1 MFIQLQLSTVF
12 LTTGFVSI
20 ALLLSML
27 VVARQR
33 STYSGFGRWAA
44 ATFALAFGM
53 ALIGWRDR
61 LPPFLT
67 IIVAN
72 TSLLASLVLIH
83 DGLIRF
89 ADGKPKLVW
98 YGVPFLALEV
108 PYILLTYITPN
119 VRIRVIISSA
129 IFVIYSGV
137 ILRYYSKRIAPTY
150 RKNWLLPVGFSV
162 QMAIFLARIVHLVI
176 LRRGLNDF
184 MESGNLEAFLII
196 LIYSTSI
203 VIIVG
208 LVVLNYQR
216 TELEL
221 RSARSEVKTLRGI
234 IPICASCKK
243 IRDDE
248 GYWNAVDSYLH
259 LHTEAEF
266 SHGLCPDCSRKLY
279 PELFPEEGGG
289 AKNEDAG

>member
-12 LTTGFVSI
+12 LTTGFASV
-20 ALLLSML
+20 ALLLSM
-27 VVARQR
+27 VVVTRQR
-33 STYSGFGRWAA
+33 RTYSGFGRWAA

-72 TSLLASLVLIH
+72 TAILASFVLIH

-89 ADGKPKLVW
+89 AGGKPKPIW
-98 YGVPFLALEV
+98 YGVPFLSLEV
-108 PYILLTYITPN
+108 PYLLLTYITPN
-119 VRIRVIISSA
+119 VRLRVIISSA
-129 IFVIYSGV
+129 IFVGYSGV
-137 ILRYYSKRIAPTY
+137 ILWYYSKRIAPIY
-150 RKNWLLPVGFSV
+150 QKNWLLPVGFSV
-162 QMAIFLARIVHLVI
+162 QMAIFLARIAHLA
-176 LRRGLNDF
+176 LSRHSLNDF
-184 MESGNLEAFLII
+184 MDSGNLEAFLII

-221 RSARSEVKTLRGI
+221 RTAKSEVKTLRGI

-248 GYWNAVDSYLH
+248 GYWNAVDSYLR

-266 SHGLCPDCSRKLY
+266 SHGLCPDCSHKLY
-279 PELFPEEGGG
+279 PELFTEESND

>member
-1 MFIQLQLSTVF
+1 MVIQLQLSTVF

-27 VVARQR
+27 VVTRQR
-33 STYSGFGRWAA
+33 TTYSGFGRWAW

-67 IIVAN
+67 VIVAN

-89 ADGKPKLVW
+89 AGGNPKPAW
-98 YGVPFLALEV
+98 YGVPFIALEV
-108 PYILLTYITPN
+108 PYILLTYVTPN
-119 VRIRVIISSA
+119 VRLRVMISSA
-129 IFVIYSGV
+129 IFVVYSGV
-137 ILRYYSKRIAPTY
+137 ILWYYAKRIASTY
-150 RKNWLLPVGFSV
+150 KRNWLLPVGFSV
-162 QMAIFLARIVHLVI
+162 QMAIFLARIIHLAM
-176 LRRGLNDF
+176 LRRGLSDF
-184 MESGNLEAFLII
+184 MQSGNLEAFLII

-221 RSARSEVKTLRGI
+221 RNATSEVKTLRGI

-248 GYWNAVDSYLH
+248 GYWNAVDSYLR

-279 PELFPEEGGG
+279 PELFPDDGGS
-289 AKNEDAG
+289 AKSEDAG